1 MKRKWIWLPI
11 CLLVLLVAAGAVF
24 LKQDQAPYTLT
35 LDLTGD
41 TVMVCE
47 KGQTFQDPGA
57 WALGTDNHG
66 NVSQVEVVCAGQ
78 VDTQVPGVYR
88 LQYQAQFHDRI
99 CTAYRDVHVVESLD
113 PVITLIAD
121 PDSYTLPGQP
131 YQEEGF
137 SATDWRDGDITGLVQ
152 RTEENGIVTYT
163 VTSSTGRTATVQRVI
178 RYDDPAGPE
187 LELLGG
193 ADFLAPAGFPFED
206 PGVVAL
212 DNADGDLTDSVIVE
226 GSVDI
231 YHPGIYPLTYS
242 VTDSWGNTTVAVR
255 NVRVEPT
262 LTNPSI
268 STGKVIY
275 LTFDD
280 GPGNHTGRLLDILAK
295 YDVKATFFM
304 NYTGAIGY
312 ASRIAAEGHA
322 IGNHTASHNFAKIY
336 SSEEAFWNDL
346 YYMQSVLKDLTGQTT
361 YLVRFPG
368 GTSNSVSKAY
378 NQGIMTRLAQQ
389 LRDQGYRYFDWN
401 VDSNDAGGATTAE
414 EVFYNVTSGISGRK
428 TAVVLQ
434 HDVHGFSVDAV
445 ESIIIWGLANGYT
458 FLPLDMSSP
467 GCAHSP
473 RN

>member
-11 CLLVLLVAAGAVF
+11 CLLVLLLVAGAVY
-24 LKQDQAPYTLT
+24 LKKGTEQYGLT
-35 LDLTGD
+35 MNMAGD
-41 TVMVCE
+41 SVMAFEV
-47 KGQTFQDPGA
+47 GQIFRDPGA
-57 WALGTDNHG
+57 QALGTDRHG
-66 NVSQVEVVCAGQ
+66 NVSAVDVECTGQ
-78 VDTQVPGVYR
+78 VDTQTPGVYR
-88 LQYQAQFHDRI
+88 LCYQAQFHGQV
-99 CTAYRDVHVVESLD
+99 CTAYRDVYIVESLD
-113 PVITLIAD
+113 PVITLIAN
-121 PDSYTLPGQP
+121 PEGYTLPGTA
-131 YQEEGF
+131 YQEEGYH
-137 SATDWRDGDITGLVQ
+137 ATDWRDGDITHLVQ
-152 RTEENGIVTYT
+152 RIEKEDTVTYT
-163 VTSSTGRTATVQRVI
+163 VTNSAGRTATVQRVI
-178 RYDDPAGPE
+178 NYDDPIGPE

-193 ADFLAPAGFPFED
+193 AELVAPAGFPFED
-206 PGVVAL
+206 PGVLAI
-212 DNADGDLTDSVIVE
+212 DNADGDVTALVISE
-226 GSVDI
+226 GQVNI
-231 YHPGIYPLTYS
+231 YKPGVYPITYT
-242 VTDSWGNTTVAVR
+242 VTDAWGNTTVAVR
-255 NVRVEPT
+255 NVHVEAT
-262 LTNPSI
+262 LKNPPV

-346 YYMQSVLKDLTGQTT
+346 YYMQSVLADLTGQTT

-378 NQGIMTRLAQQ
+378 NQGIMTRLSQQ

-414 EVFYNVTSGISGRK
+414 EVFCNVISGISGKK

-473 RN
+473 KN